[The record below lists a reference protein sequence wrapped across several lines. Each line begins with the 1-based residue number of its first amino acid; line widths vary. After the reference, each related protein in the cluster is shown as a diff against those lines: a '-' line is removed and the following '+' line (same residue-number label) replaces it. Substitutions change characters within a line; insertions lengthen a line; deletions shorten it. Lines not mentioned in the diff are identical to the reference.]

1 MAQIFEQNDSFV
13 FPREQRPQ
21 KSGRNQF
28 AQETNA
34 GETKRGEIRFTVTS
48 DCRKITVPFNLQRAI
63 LFSPE
68 MFQKLNGTEIFL
80 QSDVTVNQISPRF
93 VSLAFVSRTKWFLPD
108 FCCLRKYMQDFRKKK
123 IHFCT
128 KIERISNR
136 ALLQKITLKFRNIP

>member
-80 QSDVTVNQISPRF
+80 QSDGTANQISPRF

-123 IHFCT
+123 YIFVRKLKESQIEHFF
-128 KIERISNR
+128 KK
-136 ALLQKITLKFRNIP
+136 LP

>member
-63 LFSPE
+63 LFPPE

-123 IHFCT
+123 YIFVR
-128 KIERISNR
+128 KLKESQIERFFKK
-136 ALLQKITLKFRNIP
+136 LP

>member
-93 VSLAFVSRTKWFLPD
+93 VSLAFVSRTKWFLPG

-123 IHFCT
+123 YIFVR
-128 KIERISNR
+128 KLKESQIERFFKK
-136 ALLQKITLKFRNIP
+136 LP

>member
-123 IHFCT
+123 YIFVR
-128 KIERISNR
+128 KLKESQIERFFKK
-136 ALLQKITLKFRNIP
+136 LP